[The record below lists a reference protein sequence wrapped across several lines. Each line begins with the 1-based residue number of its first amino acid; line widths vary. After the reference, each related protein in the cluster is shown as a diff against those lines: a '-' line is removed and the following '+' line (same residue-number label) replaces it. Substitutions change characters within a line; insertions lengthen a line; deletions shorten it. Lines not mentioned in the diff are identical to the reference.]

1 MNIIKS
7 IVTQSDCYKTGQ
19 KITVKGLMLHSV
31 GCNQPSAQVFV
42 NSWNKSGKTVCC
54 HGLIDGNTGDVYQ
67 TLPWNHR
74 GWHCAK
80 SGNNTHISV
89 EMCEPSTIKYT
100 GGSSWTDLDSAKTK
114 ATVMRTYN
122 AAVELFAYLCKT
134 YNLNPLGDGVIVSH
148 SEGYKRG
155 IASNHG
161 DVEHIWKKFGLTMDK
176 FRADVKSAMTKEE
189 TPKKAENGTIYRV
202 QTGAY
207 KVLDNAKKQLE
218 KVKSKGFDAIVVT
231 VGELYKVQVGAF
243 SVKDNAIAMQKKL
256 KDNGFDA
263 IIVKK

>member
-89 EMCEPSTIKYT
+89 EMCEPSHISVLKCVNLQQ
-100 GGSSWTDLDSAKTK
+100 SSTQVAL
-114 ATVMRTYN
+114 
-122 AAVELFAYLCKT
+122 
-134 YNLNPLGDGVIVSH
+134 LGQT
-148 SEGYKRG
+148 
-155 IASNHG
+155 
-161 DVEHIWKKFGLTMDK
+161 LTL
-176 FRADVKSAMTKEE
+176 R
-189 TPKKAENGTIYRV
+189 
-202 QTGAY
+202 
-207 KVLDNAKKQLE
+207 KQRQL
-218 KVKSKGFDAIVVT
+218 
-231 VGELYKVQVGAF
+231 
-243 SVKDNAIAMQKKL
+243 
-256 KDNGFDA
+256 
-263 IIVKK
+263 